1 MLFSK
6 SLSLSGMTSHIFSLF
21 FYNVPNYQMKLQYV
35 KNRVKFIYMFVKE
48 VRYDNTAGSPEKG
61 VIFIK

>member
-1 MLFSK
+1 
-6 SLSLSGMTSHIFSLF
+6 MTSHIFSLF